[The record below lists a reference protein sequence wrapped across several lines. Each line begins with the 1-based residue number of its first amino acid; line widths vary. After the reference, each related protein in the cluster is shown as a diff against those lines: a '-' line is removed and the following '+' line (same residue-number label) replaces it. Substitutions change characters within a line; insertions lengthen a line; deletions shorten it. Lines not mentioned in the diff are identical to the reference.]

1 MKLVGH
7 TLYAPCLP
15 ERVRAATGI
24 TKIFGPWKLTPE
36 QKNALR
42 KFLGLA
48 VELPPDIPVPDAF
61 GAHQKKGL
69 AFLLSRNG
77 RAMLAMEM
85 GTGKT
90 WTVIEC
96 LKHYGVLDRTLVLA
110 PKSVVSS
117 WVREL
122 RLRAPHVEPRVALES
137 AKVEALS
144 GTGPWLTN
152 YETVRNEELLKQMAK
167 LRPGAIVL
175 DESTKIKDRTTITAK
190 KLHGLTSLCK
200 GPVIAMSGLPA
211 PENPLDTWSQVKA
224 FQVPPLGY
232 STWFAMRQAY
242 AIMGGYGGYEITGW
256 KNLPDFYGR
265 FAEVAFRVR
274 KDECLDLPPKI
285 YQVRD
290 VELPRVE
297 RKAYEDMKKD
307 CLVELRGK
315 ELSAANVLAQVI
327 RLQQIT
333 SGWAAPKA
341 PAKLVAL
348 AEVLEDAPRPWVV
361 WCRFSEDIERVLAW
375 GKKQKLRLG
384 RLDGSVPAA
393 ERGAMLDAFAEGK
406 VDLLAANAAAGGM
419 GVQLQRASVQVYY
432 SCSWSHEQRAQ
443 SEDRLHRLGQ
453 EKPVTIVD
461 LVCADTIDETVRKAL
476 VSKQELSKLVMGD
489 VAGAFSGGKPP

>member
-1 MKLVGH
+1 MKLIGH

-24 TKIFGPWKLTPE
+24 TKLFGPWKLTPE
-36 QKNALR
+36 QKRALR
-42 KFLGLA
+42 KLLGLA
-48 VELPPDIPVPDAF
+48 VELEPGVVVPDAF
-61 GAHQKKGL
+61 GEHQKRGL

-96 LKHYGVLDRTLVLA
+96 LQHYAVLERTLILA

-122 RLRAPHVEPRVALES
+122 KLRAPHVAPRVALES
-137 AKVEALS
+137 AKAEAFT

-152 YETVRNEELLKQMAK
+152 YETVRNDDLLKRIAK
-167 LRPGAIVL
+167 LRPAAIVL
-175 DESTKIKDRTTITAK
+175 DESTKIKDRTTQTAK

-211 PENPLDTWSQVKA
+211 PENPLDTWSQVKT
-224 FQVPPLGY
+224 FDVPPLGF

-242 AIMGGYGGYEITGW
+242 AIMGGWNAKEVVGW
-256 KNLPDFYGR
+256 RNLPDFYGR

-290 VELPRVE
+290 IDLPAPE
-297 RKAYEDMKKD
+297 RKAYEAMKKD
-307 CLVELRGK
+307 CLVQLKNK

-341 PAKLVAL
+341 PAKLTAL
-348 AEVLEDAPRPWVV
+348 AEVLEDAPHPWVV
-361 WCRFSEDIERVLAW
+361 WCRFTEDIERVLAW
-375 GKKQKLRLG
+375 GKKRKLRLG
-384 RLDGSVPAA
+384 RLDGSVSAG

-406 VDLLAANAAAGGM
+406 VDLLAANPAAGGM

-461 LVCADTIDETVRKAL
+461 LVCTDTIDETVRKAL

-489 VAGAFSGGKPP
+489 VAGAFSGGKPS